1 MTETF
6 LVEEVKELTYDNE
19 QLEEWKN
26 KCNELGLEN
35 QLALADP
42 DKSPIPFECM
52 NTVQQRVYQTIC
64 PTSERYKDYG
74 RTAIPLEVLSLIA
87 LAEKE
92 NYFDLIQ
99 IWYDDKAPDPIAVG
113 IVGSEW
119 SGRKYM
125 LARWGHELKPFA
137 ALKEEAIA
145 RFKESTGIALRRAI
159 ATQTEKLT
167 NLDNNVKAYFDGQ
180 IAQYEV
186 TV

>member
-6 LVEEVKELTYDNE
+6 LVEEVKELIYDNE

-35 QLALADP
+35 QLALAQP

-52 NTVQQRVYQTIC
+52 NTVQERVYQTIC
-64 PTSERYKDYG
+64 PAAEVYKDYK

-113 IVGSEW
+113 IVGSKW
-119 SGRKYM
+119 SGKKYM

-159 ATQTEKLT
+159 ATQTDKLT
-167 NLDNNVKAYFDGQ
+167 NLDVNVKAYFDGQ